1 MNHFG
6 TGNSGCQAY
15 DVAKKIE
22 PGLKTLIIGIA
33 LFILGGF
40 VIPFVLILPLFR
52 NESANTQF
60 LIPGSKEVIVEK
72 PGRYYLWNDFQT
84 VYDGRSFSRSEHIP
98 DGLEIAVTD
107 DTGKTLAFNS
117 DTSTSSG
124 SGRNSKKSIGYVEV
138 SDPGKLMVSVSGDSE
153 ERVFSFSQS
162 IFPKMFLAILGGGTA
177 SLLMAFIGFGIGIWG
192 VIKLGRNKR
201 GEQDVTPNA

>member
-1 MNHFG
+1 M
-6 TGNSGCQAY
+6 
-15 DVAKKIE
+15 KL
-22 PGLKTLIIGIA
+22 GLKTLITGMA

-40 VIPFVLILPLFR
+40 VIPFLLILPLFL

-60 LIPGSKEVIVEK
+60 LIPGSKEVTVEK

-84 VYDGRSFSRSEHIP
+84 VYEGKSFSRSENIP

-117 DTSTSSG
+117 DTSTSSTGG
-124 SGRNSKKSIGYVEV
+124 SSSKKSIGYVEV
-138 SDPGKLMVSVSGDSE
+138 SDPGKLTVSVSGGSE
-153 ERVFSFSQS
+153 GSVFSFSQS
-162 IFPKMFLAILGGGTA
+162 IFPKMFLTILGGGTA

-192 VIKLGRNKR
+192 VIKLVRNKA
-201 GEQDVTPNA
+201 GESGPRE